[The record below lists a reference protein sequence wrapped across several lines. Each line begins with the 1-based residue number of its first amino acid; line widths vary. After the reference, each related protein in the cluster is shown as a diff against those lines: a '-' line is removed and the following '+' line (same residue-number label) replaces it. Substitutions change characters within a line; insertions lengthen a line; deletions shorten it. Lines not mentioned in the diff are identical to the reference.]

1 MHSALVTNQNSAD
14 TSLHLGL
21 VALITS
27 VLTAV
32 ILILVKFGTKRLR
45 SKLGRGVYK
54 TYFFHF
60 FLILHIQLLIF
71 FRKDRKKIFTFREK

>member
-14 TSLHLGL
+14 ISLHLGL

-32 ILILVKFGTKRLR
+32 ILLLVRFGTKRLC
-45 SKLGRGVYK
+45 SKSGRGVYK
-54 TYFFHF
+54 TFFPIYF
-60 FLILHIQLLIF
+60 
-71 FRKDRKKIFTFREK
+71 